1 MAKQITTF
9 IPNVPGAL
17 AIFCRILKE
26 NEIDMR
32 AMNVGDAMDF
42 GIVRVIVNNTEKAVQ
57 MLQSRKFVCQVQDV
71 LVIEVEDHPGAL
83 VDLLEA
89 LGAAGV
95 NLNYTYALFSRSE
108 GKAAFVIKTENR
120 EAAEKA
126 LEEAGIRALTDE
138 ELVTP
143 FS

>member
-1 MAKQITTF
+1 
-9 IPNVPGAL
+9 
-17 AIFCRILKE
+17 
-26 NEIDMR
+26 MR

-42 GIVRVIVNNTEKAVQ
+42 GIVRVIVNNTEKAVE
-57 MLQSRKFVCQVQDV
+57 MLQSKKFVCQVQDV

-89 LGAAGV
+89 LGEAGV

-108 GKAAFVIKTENR
+108 GKAAFVIKTEDR

-126 LEEAGIRALTDE
+126 LEEAGVWTLADE
-138 ELVTP
+138 DLVTP

>member
-17 AIFCRILKE
+17 ANFCRSLKE

-42 GIVRVIVNNTEKAVQ
+42 GIVRV
-57 MLQSRKFVCQVQDV
+57 VCQVQDV

-126 LEEAGIRALTDE
+126 LEEAGIRTLTDE